1 MRLPYHVLD
10 ELVRGADLK
19 LLSGTRLCWRISFA
33 FMPATDPRPPSF

>member
-19 LLSGTRLCWRISFA
+19 LLARGSAGAFHSPLCRRQIRALRLSE
-33 FMPATDPRPPSF
+33 